1 MTKKITTTSKTLE
14 TITTKTTE
22 TTTTKRKISTLSTS
36 SFPIKCS
43 SFAGDW
49 NGRHLEA
56 VRAPAHLG
64 KLEMSL
70 GCGRESWIWATLV
83 VSVEIFEDCP
93 LVRALGAW
101 GQLDQLPSR
110 EGQQRGYFSLKLTQR
125 ALSILRAGKIEI
137 FLRIK
142 RLSFFGGF
150 EGWISL
156 VLVALFI
163 SKMYNSFLAYICHLL
178 I

>member
-1 MTKKITTTSKTLE
+1 
-14 TITTKTTE
+14 
-22 TTTTKRKISTLSTS
+22 
-36 SFPIKCS
+36 
-43 SFAGDW
+43 
-49 NGRHLEA
+49 
-56 VRAPAHLG
+56 
-64 KLEMSL
+64 MSL

-110 EGQQRGYFSLKLTQR
+110 EGQQRDYFSLKLTQR

-142 RLSFFGGF
+142 RLSFLGGF
-150 EGWISL
+150 EGWICL

-178 I
+178 ILVIFDYFSNYLVLYRTIGKARFRMLSKWTFAFRWGWGNWFGCGKCME